1 MYQLLSNMDSAK
13 KGAVK
18 KQRIRKFQLAWLDE
32 NVFKGWLAP
41 HPTLDKALCT
51 VCNKAIRCKLNL
63 IEHYIIPFSLFLS
76 PLLYNTFLKNL

>member
-18 KQRIRKFQLAWLDE
+18 TQRLRKFQLAWLDE

-51 VCNKAIRCKLNL
+51 VCNKAIRCCKSNL
-63 IEHYIIPFSLFLS
+63 TEHYIIPFSLFLS
-76 PLLYNTFLKNL
+76 PLLYTFLKNL